1 MYLQAESAID
11 AMRDAME
18 SLSLYDEFN
27 LNVEDFLP
35 DTNPQG
41 QSALPVTPQVSNQAL
56 ATNNIPVTQT
66 GMTPTEQA
74 LLSPQEQQI
83 RLRQRGLA

>member
-1 MYLQAESAID
+1 MSAEPTLRAIQSAMD
-11 AMRDAME
+11 Q
-18 SLSLYDEFN
+18 LTLYDDFY

-66 GMTPTEQA
+66 GLTPTEQA